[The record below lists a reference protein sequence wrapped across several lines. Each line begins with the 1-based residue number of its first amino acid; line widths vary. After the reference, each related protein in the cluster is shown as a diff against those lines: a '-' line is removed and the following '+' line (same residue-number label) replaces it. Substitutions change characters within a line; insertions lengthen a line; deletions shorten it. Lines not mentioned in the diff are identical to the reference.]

1 MPEARPT
8 NGKAAPGAF
17 MDAQGKP
24 TKDPDLGYYGRT
36 ERAQLDEAYQAAT
49 EKQPDAVADVQPQ
62 AEKAPPAAEV
72 IDVAEKATREAN
84 PSAETAQPP
93 ASVTVPSS
101 EADCVV
107 CGGDLYRCFPLKC
120 PLKSASRERF
130 H

>member
-1 MPEARPT
+1 MRVLGLPDPAR
-8 NGKAAPGAF
+8 APL
-17 MDAQGKP
+17 DA
-24 TKDPDLGYYGRT
+24 
-36 ERAQLDEAYQAAT
+36 
-49 EKQPDAVADVQPQ
+49 DAVADVPDQ

-120 PLKSASRERF
+120 PLRQMTRQFDAKIREQQRP